1 MCEVYPGFRFAT
13 PWALFLTCFAGAVNF
28 AQLAKKTKA
37 TQCCNNELSWID
49 AEQPENRVQS
59 GAKRNQLYSSS
70 SFPLTRL
77 LRTVGFVGVAP
88 GLASGVGGAD
98 TARVPTS
105 ERNFPFVSYS
115 RRYCIRFLT
124 TPCT

>member
-13 PWALFLTCFAGAVNF
+13 PWALFLSCFAGAVNF
-28 AQLAKKTKA
+28 AQLAKKQKPASAA
-37 TQCCNNELSWID
+37 TNELSRI
-49 AEQPENRVQS
+49 APKRHENESKVKLGRTL
-59 GAKRNQLYSSS
+59 RYSSS

-105 ERNFPFVSYS
+105 GRNFPFAS
-115 RRYCIRFLT
+115 
-124 TPCT
+124 